1 MNRIKV
7 RKENRTKNFPGN
19 TSHGENVI
27 KKINADGTFQLK
39 EYLGLIKK
47 YNYVVNV
54 TSGHDLEYYSQENI
68 IKMIGEVFVYLFSLF
83 T

>member
-27 KKINADGTFQLK
+27 KKINADGTF
-39 EYLGLIKK
+39 
-47 YNYVVNV
+47 
-54 TSGHDLEYYSQENI
+54 
-68 IKMIGEVFVYLFSLF
+68 
-83 T
+83 